1 MPIRNRTLNGGRA
14 KNDVDWE
21 MGLCRF
27 GIVPIC
33 KWDTTHDSR
42 RLPGLRQFLNPG
54 ARHIFYI
61 QFNELSQGPRS
72 RVSASFRGDTAG
84 GACEPSD

>member
-33 KWDTTHDSR
+33 KWDTTRAVDDHRSGPPASHNSRLGGRRKVIKISR
-42 RLPGLRQFLNPG
+42 RKVESPGVVPMLIPMSIE
-54 ARHIFYI
+54 A
-61 QFNELSQGPRS
+61 E
-72 RVSASFRGDTAG
+72 AD
-84 GACEPSD
+84 